1 MFENLQEKLQRAFKT
16 LRGQATLTEENIDE
30 ALREIRLALL
40 EADVNF
46 KVVKQLID
54 QIRVKAVGQDVLT
67 ALSPGEQ
74 VIKIVRDELVEILGR
89 DTARMKFA
97 SQPPTVILMAGLQG
111 SGKTT
116 TSGKLANWLKNGGH
130 RPLLVS
136 VDVYRPAAREQLK
149 VVAQAVKANIYEGE
163 VGEATP
169 GPRDPR
175 AKEAR
180 REAINTGSDVLIV
193 DTAGRLHIDDQLMD
207 EMQLLKRLLNP
218 QEILFVADAMTG
230 QDAVNSA
237 DEFHKKLSLTGVVL
251 TKMDGDARGGAA
263 LSIRQVTGQP
273 IKFIGVGEKYD
284 ALEPFHPDR
293 IVSRILGMGDILS
306 LIERAESQID
316 KKKAQEMATK
326 ALTGDGFSL
335 EDFRDQLR
343 QVKKMGSMK
352 SLLGMLPSIG
362 PFSGLQKAA
371 DNVDEGQINR
381 VEAIINSMTTH
392 ERNHHEVINGSR
404 RKRIAR
410 GSGTTV
416 QEVNNLLRQYAQM
429 KKMFKQMGKT
439 VAPRTGLFHQLQG
452 QPAHGVAGIDFH
464 HRLEPAIAL
473 GCAID
478 EGVDANRPD
487 IAGALQFR
495 FEQRKDVAIEALE
508 AARNVRRFAEQR
520 GYVRRYAAAVVGRR
534 PVGPELSLAVIDQ
547 AGVAA
552 ELQVARPHLQLD
564 GEIQRALQPGFDDH
578 LSAILQG
585 TGQPLLLCRQH
596 L

>member
-1 MFENLQEKLQRAFKT
+1 MFENLQEKLQRAFKS
-16 LRGQATLTEENIDE
+16 LRGQARLTEENIDE

-54 QIRVKAVGQDVLT
+54 QIRAKAVGQEVLT

-74 VIKIVRDELVEILGR
+74 VIKIVRDELVEILGK

-97 SQPPTVILMAGLQG
+97 SQPPTVVLMAGLQG

-116 TSGKLANWLKNGGH
+116 TSGKLANWFKAGGH

-149 VVAQAVKANIYEGE
+149 VVAQAVKSHIYEGE
-163 VGEATP
+163 VGEANTATVE
-169 GPRDPR
+169 RLV
-175 AKEAR
+175 KEAR
-180 REAINTGSDVLIV
+180 REAIVSGCDVLIV

-207 EMQLLKRLLNP
+207 EMQSLKKLLNP
-218 QEILFVADAMTG
+218 SEILFVADAMTG

-237 DEFHKKLSLTGVVL
+237 DEFHKKLSLTGIVL

-352 SLLGMLPSIG
+352 SLMGMLPSIG

-371 DNVDEGQINR
+371 DNIDEKQINR

-392 ERNHHEVINGSR
+392 ERNHHEVINGNR

-429 KKMFKQMGKT
+429 KKMFKQMGKPSF
-439 VAPRTGLFHQLQG
+439 ARRL
-452 QPAHGVAGIDFH
+452 AGM
-464 HRLEPAIAL
+464 
-473 GCAID
+473 
-478 EGVDANRPD
+478 
-487 IAGALQFR
+487 
-495 FEQRKDVAIEALE
+495 KM
-508 AARNVRRFAEQR
+508 
-520 GYVRRYAAAVVGRR
+520 
-534 PVGPELSLAVIDQ
+534 
-547 AGVAA
+547 
-552 ELQVARPHLQLD
+552 
-564 GEIQRALQPGFDDH
+564 PGM
-578 LSAILQG
+578 
-585 TGQPLLLCRQH
+585 
-596 L
+596 

>member
-1 MFENLQEKLQRAFKT
+1 MFENLQEKLQRAFKS
-16 LRGQATLTEENIDE
+16 LRGQARLTEENIQE
-30 ALREIRLALL
+30 AMREIRLALL

-46 KVVKQLID
+46 KVVKQFID
-54 QIRVKAVGQDVLT
+54 QVQAKAVGQDVLT

-74 VIKIVRDELVEILGR
+74 VIKIVRDELVEILGK

-97 SQPPTVILMAGLQG
+97 SQPPTVVLMAGLQG

-116 TSGKLANWLKNGGH
+116 TSGKLANWFKNGGH

-149 VVAQAVKANIYEGE
+149 IVAQAVKAHIYEGE
-163 VGEATP
+163 VGEANTATVE
-169 GPRDPR
+169 RLV
-175 AKEAR
+175 KEAR
-180 REAINTGSDVLIV
+180 REAIVSGCDVLIV

-207 EMQLLKRLLNP
+207 EMQSLKKLLNP
-218 QEILFVADAMTG
+218 SEILFVADAMTG
-230 QDAVNSA
+230 QDAVRSA
-237 DEFHKKLSLTGVVL
+237 DEFHKKLSLTGVIL

-306 LIERAESQID
+306 LIERAEQQID
-316 KKKAQEMATK
+316 KKKAEEMATK
-326 ALTGDGFSL
+326 ALSGDGFSL

-343 QVKKMGSMK
+343 QVKKMGSIQ
-352 SLLGMLPSIG
+352 SLMGMLPSIG

-371 DNVDEGQINR
+371 DKVDENQINR

-410 GSGTTV
+410 GSGTSV

-429 KKMFKQMGKT
+429 KKMFKQMGKPSF
-439 VAPRTGLFHQLQG
+439 ARRL
-452 QPAHGVAGIDFH
+452 AGMK
-464 HRLEPAIAL
+464 L
-473 GCAID
+473 
-478 EGVDANRPD
+478 
-487 IAGALQFR
+487 
-495 FEQRKDVAIEALE
+495 
-508 AARNVRRFAEQR
+508 
-520 GYVRRYAAAVVGRR
+520 
-534 PVGPELSLAVIDQ
+534 
-547 AGVAA
+547 
-552 ELQVARPHLQLD
+552 
-564 GEIQRALQPGFDDH
+564 PGM
-578 LSAILQG
+578 
-585 TGQPLLLCRQH
+585 
-596 L
+596 

>member
-54 QIRVKAVGQDVLT
+54 QIRVKAVGQEVMT

-74 VIKIVRDELVEILGR
+74 VIKILRDELVEVLGK
-89 DTARMKFA
+89 DTARVKFA
-97 SQPPTVILMAGLQG
+97 SQPPSVVLMAGLQG

-116 TSGKLANWLKNGGH
+116 TSGKLANWFKNGGH

-149 VVAQAVKANIYEGE
+149 VVAQAVKSHIYEGQ
-163 VGEATP
+163 VTEANTATVE
-169 GPRDPR
+169 RLV
-175 AKEAR
+175 KEAR
-180 REAINTGSDVLIV
+180 REAVVTGCDVLIV

-207 EMQLLKRLLNP
+207 EMQSLKKLLNP
-218 QEILFVADAMTG
+218 SEILFVADAMTG
-230 QDAVNSA
+230 QDAVRSA
-237 DEFHKKLSLTGVVL
+237 EEFHKKLSLTGVVL

-273 IKFIGVGEKYD
+273 IKFIGIGEKYD

-306 LIERAESQID
+306 LIERAEQQID

-343 QVKKMGSMK
+343 SVKKMGSMK
-352 SLLGMLPSIG
+352 SLMGMLPSIG

-371 DNVDEGQINR
+371 DQVDENQINR

-410 GSGTTV
+410 GSGTTI

-429 KKMFKQMGKT
+429 KKMFKQMGKPSF
-439 VAPRTGLFHQLQG
+439 ARRL
-452 QPAHGVAGIDFH
+452 AGMK
-464 HRLEPAIAL
+464 L
-473 GCAID
+473 
-478 EGVDANRPD
+478 
-487 IAGALQFR
+487 
-495 FEQRKDVAIEALE
+495 
-508 AARNVRRFAEQR
+508 
-520 GYVRRYAAAVVGRR
+520 
-534 PVGPELSLAVIDQ
+534 
-547 AGVAA
+547 
-552 ELQVARPHLQLD
+552 
-564 GEIQRALQPGFDDH
+564 PGM
-578 LSAILQG
+578 
-585 TGQPLLLCRQH
+585 
-596 L
+596 